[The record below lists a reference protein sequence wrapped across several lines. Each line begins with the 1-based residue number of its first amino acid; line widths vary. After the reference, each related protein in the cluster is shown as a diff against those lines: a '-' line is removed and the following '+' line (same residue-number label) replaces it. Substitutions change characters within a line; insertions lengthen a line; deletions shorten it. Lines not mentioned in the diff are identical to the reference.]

1 MMTIQEEIRLDN
13 QIEKVAALIPLGY
26 RFVTMTVVDCGTH
39 FDVFYHFDRDYELY
53 TLYLKL
59 EQGEKLNSITPVCFA
74 AVIVENEIQD
84 LFGIEFVNLALDYEK
99 HFLLTKEAPAKPFC
113 RVPGVS
119 VETVDAKG
127 GAQ

>member
-1 MMTIQEEIRLDN
+1 MMKIQEEITLEN
-13 QIEKVAALIPLGY
+13 QTEKISALLPQGY
-26 RFVTMTVVDCGTH
+26 RFVTMTVVDCSTH

-59 EQGEKLNSITPVCFA
+59 EQGKALNSISKTYFA

-84 LFGIEFVNLALDYEK
+84 LFGIEFADLALNYDK
-99 HFLLTKEAPAKPFC
+99 HFLLTKDAPAKPFC

-119 VETVDAKG
+119 VETVAAKG